1 MKCKR
6 MLALLLTT
14 ALILVTCTG
23 AFAAP
28 PEGEERKEETVYV
41 IADASG
47 TPSSI
52 LVSTWL
58 QNPTGAGTLSD
69 RSSLSDLEVLK
80 GNATYSLDKD
90 GALLWQAG
98 GEDVYY
104 RGSAEEPLPVE
115 LTLSYFLDGSPISAQ
130 DLAGKSGRVT
140 IRFTYK
146 NTTRQTVTLGDRTE
160 EIPIPFLVLS
170 GLMLDGKDFS
180 NVEAESGQVI
190 SDGDRFFVAGFAI
203 PGLQEDLGEAGKE
216 LDLPETFA
224 VTADTTNFHLDTTL
238 TLVVTDLLQGLDLD
252 GLDSLEELTGSLD
265 ALDLS
270 LIHI

>member
-90 GALLWQAG
+90 GA
-98 GEDVYY
+98 
-104 RGSAEEPLPVE
+104 P
-115 LTLSYFLDGSPISAQ
+115 F
-130 DLAGKSGRVT
+130 SGR
-140 IRFTYK
+140 
-146 NTTRQTVTLGDRTE
+146 L
-160 EIPIPFLVLS
+160 
-170 GLMLDGKDFS
+170 
-180 NVEAESGQVI
+180 
-190 SDGDRFFVAGFAI
+190 
-203 PGLQEDLGEAGKE
+203 
-216 LDLPETFA
+216 A
-224 VTADTTNFHLDTTL
+224 VRMCI
-238 TLVVTDLLQGLDLD
+238 
-252 GLDSLEELTGSLD
+252 TGAAQRSRYRW
-265 ALDLS
+265 S
-270 LIHI
+270 